1 VSQIDRRQTL
11 KLLGALGALGATGL
25 NGACSIDAI
34 TGNNNGS
41 SSAAAEPIRI
51 GLMAP
56 RSGGLKPIGDELIN
70 GFQLYL
76 SLNNKQLGGHPTT
89 VLLQDEGETAASGK
103 AALDRLLKQNVLAM
117 TGVVSSDVMLAIRD
131 SVEKA
136 QVPLVGSNASP
147 ASLQGV
153 IYIWRTSYVN
163 DEPGSALGTYLSSRV
178 NGKVALIAANNVAGE
193 DEIDGFKRAFGTADS
208 RLLPVVWTA
217 NTSTPNKEF
226 FTQYLNVIRS
236 QGPQTVFCFYAG
248 SAAVEFVRQFRSVG
262 LTQPIYAPGFLTEG
276 GVLQTLGNAAKNI
289 YTAMNY
295 SPDLDNEANRRF
307 AGAYRRTYGTVP
319 STYAMASYDA
329 ATVLDKA
336 IRLAGDT
343 LTTQR
348 INLMLGKVGQI
359 DSPRG
364 PWQFNQPRT
373 PQQKWYLRQ
382 VRADGPVLAN
392 VLLNDL
398 GTLG

>member
-25 NGACSIDAI
+25 SAGCSIDSI
-34 TGNNNGS
+34 TGGSGS
-41 SSAAAEPIRI
+41 SGSATNGPVRI

-56 RSGGLKPIGDELIN
+56 RTGALKPIGDDMIN

-76 SLNNKQLGGHPTT
+76 DLNGRQLGGQPIN
-89 VLLQDEGETAASGK
+89 LILEDEGETRESGR

-117 TGVVSSDVMLAIRD
+117 TGVANSDVMLGI
-131 SVEKA
+131 SNTVEKA

-163 DEPGSALGTYLSSRV
+163 DEPGTALGTYLSNRVTGRVALVAPNSVAGQDEV
-178 NGKVALIAANNVAGE
+178 NG
-193 DEIDGFKRAFGTADS
+193 FKQAFGLADT
-208 RLLPVVWTA
+208 RLAPVIWTA
-217 NTSTPNKEF
+217 TNIAPTKQF
-226 FTQYLNVIRS
+226 FASYLDSVRATNAEVL
-236 QGPQTVFCFYAG
+236 FCFYAG
-248 SAAVEFVRQFRSVG
+248 SAAVEFVRQFRAAG
-262 LTQPIYAPGFLTEG
+262 LTQQIYAPGFLTEG
-276 GVLQTLGNAAKNI
+276 GVLQTLGNAAQHI

-307 AGAYRRTYGTVP
+307 AGAYRRAYGAVP

-329 ATVLDKA
+329 AAVLDKA
-336 IRLAGDT
+336 IQLAGDT

-364 PWQFNQPRT
+364 TWQFNQPRT

-382 VRADGPVLAN
+382 VRSDGPVLAN
-392 VLLNDL
+392 VLINDL

>member
-25 NGACSIDAI
+25 SGACSIDAI
-34 TGNNNGS
+34 TGNS
-41 SSAAAEPIRI
+41 SSSSGATAEPIRL

-56 RSGGLKPIGDELIN
+56 RTGGLKPIGDEMIN

-76 SLNNKQLGGHPTT
+76 ALNNKQLGGHPTT
-89 VLLQDEGETAASGK
+89 LLLEDEGETVESGK

-117 TGVVSSDVMLAIRD
+117 TGVASSDVMLAIRD

-163 DEPGSALGTYLSSRV
+163 DEPGSALGAYLSSRIS
-178 NGKVALIAANNVAGE
+178 GKVSIIAPNNVSGG
-193 DEIDGFKRAFGTADS
+193 DEVDGFKRAFGPADP
-208 RLLPVVWTA
+208 RLSPVIWTPS
-217 NTSTPNKEF
+217 TSTPDKEF
-226 FTQYLNVIRS
+226 FAQPLNSVRA
-236 QGPQTVFCFYAG
+236 QNPEAVFCFYAG
-248 SAAVEFVRQFRSVG
+248 SAAVEFVRQFRNSG

-276 GVLQTLGNAAKNI
+276 GVLQTLGNAARNI
-289 YTAMNY
+289 FTAMNY

-307 AGAYRRTYGTVP
+307 AGSYRQAYGTVP

-336 IRLAGDT
+336 VRLAGDT

-364 PWQFNQPRT
+364 SWQFNQPRT

-382 VRADGPVLAN
+382 VRPDGPVLAN
-392 VLLNDL
+392 VLINDL